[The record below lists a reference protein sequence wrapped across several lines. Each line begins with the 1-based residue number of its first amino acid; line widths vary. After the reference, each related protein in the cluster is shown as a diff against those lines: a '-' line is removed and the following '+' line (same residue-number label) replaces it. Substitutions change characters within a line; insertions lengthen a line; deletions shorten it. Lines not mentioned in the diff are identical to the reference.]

1 MVSAEKW
8 EDSSLWVDE
17 EGEEWGLQLASP
29 VPHLPR
35 IARVVGALEHK
46 QRQI

>member
-1 MVSAEKW
+1 MVSAEKL

-17 EGEEWGLQLASP
+17 EGEEWGLRLASP
-29 VPHLPR
+29 VPHLPQ
-35 IARVVGALEHK
+35 IARVVDALERK